1 MSAAKGHP
9 LHAAGL
15 LTAAAVAACLPT
27 FADAQTYPSKPV
39 RVLVGFAAGGGI
51 DIVTRLYAQ
60 RLGESLGQSF
70 FVENRPGA
78 AGTIATDLLAKAPP
92 DGHTLIG
99 LSVTH
104 SINPALYS
112 KLPYDSV
119 KSFAAVSPTALLA
132 DVIAVHPSLPVKTL
146 RELIKLARA
155 KPGDVTYAHAGAGTL
170 MHVGMELFLSMTDL
184 KMLPIPYNGAAPSTL
199 AVLGGQV
206 PVLSTSLPPAQPH
219 AKAGRLRI
227 LAVTTKERTP
237 LAPEYPTVDEAAG
250 LKGYEAVVWIGMLAP
265 AGTPSAIVNR
275 LNAEIARLSKTPEMR
290 EALAAQHC
298 DPYHDTPS
306 GFAALIANDIA
317 KYGKIIRD
325 IGLKPQ

>member
-1 MSAAKGHP
+1 MHGKVLFS
-9 LHAAGL
+9 
-15 LTAAAVAACLPT
+15 TVAVALTGGLPIS
-27 FADAQTYPSKPV
+27 ANAQTYPAKPV
-39 RVLVGFAAGGGI
+39 RVLVGFAPGGGI

-60 RLGESLGQSF
+60 RLAESMGQSF

-78 AGTIATDLLAKAPP
+78 GGTIATDLLAKAPA

-104 SINPALYS
+104 SINPSLYS

-132 DVIAVHPSLPVKTL
+132 DVIAVHPSVPVKTL
-146 RELIKLARA
+146 RELIKLAKA
-155 KPGDVTYAHAGAGTL
+155 KPGDVSYAHAGAGTL
-170 MHVGMELFLSMTDL
+170 MHVGMELFLSMADL
-184 KMLPIPYNGAAPSTL
+184 KMLGIPYNGAAPSTL

-227 LAVTTKERTP
+227 LAVTTKSRTP

-265 AGTPSAIVNR
+265 AGTPAAVVNR

-290 EALAAQHC
+290 EALAAQHS

>member
-1 MSAAKGHP
+1 MHAKALFP
-9 LHAAGL
+9 
-15 LTAAAVAACLPT
+15 TAAVVVSWCLPIS
-27 FADAQTYPSKPV
+27 AGAQTYPAKPV
-39 RVLVGFAAGGGI
+39 RVLVGFAPGGGI

-60 RLGESLGQSF
+60 RLAESMGQSF

-78 AGTIATDLLAKAPP
+78 GGTIATDLLAKAPA

-104 SINPALYS
+104 SINPSLYS

-132 DVIAVHPSLPVKTL
+132 DVIAVHPSVPVKTL
-146 RELIKLARA
+146 RELIKLAKA
-155 KPGDVTYAHAGAGTL
+155 KPGDVSYAHAGAGTL
-170 MHVGMELFLSMTDL
+170 MHVGMELFLSMADL
-184 KMLPIPYNGAAPSTL
+184 KMLGVPYNGAAPSTL

-265 AGTPSAIVNR
+265 AGTPPAVVNR

-290 EALAAQHC
+290 EALAAQHS

>member
-1 MSAAKGHP
+1 MRGKVPFS
-9 LHAAGL
+9 
-15 LTAAAVAACLPT
+15 TAAVVVALWLPSPVG
-27 FADAQTYPSKPV
+27 AQTYPAKAV
-39 RVLVGFAAGGGI
+39 RVLVGFAPGGGI

-60 RLGESLGQSF
+60 RLGESMGQSF

-78 AGTIATDLLAKAPP
+78 GGTIATDLLAKAPA

-104 SINPALYS
+104 SINPSLYS

-119 KSFAAVSPTALLA
+119 KSFAPVSPTALLA
-132 DVIAVHPSLPVKTL
+132 DVIAVHPSVPVKTL
-146 RELIKLARA
+146 RELIRLART
-155 KPGDVTYAHAGAGTL
+155 KPGDVSYAHAGAGTL
-170 MHVGMELFLSMTDL
+170 MHVGMELFLSMADL
-184 KMLPIPYNGAAPSTL
+184 KMLAVPYNGAAPSTL

-265 AGTPSAIVNR
+265 AGTPPAVVNR
-275 LNAEIARLSKTPEMR
+275 LNAEIGRLSKTPEMR
-290 EALAAQHC
+290 EALAGQHS

-306 GFAALIANDIA
+306 AFGSLIANDIA

>member
-1 MSAAKGHP
+1 MVMRV
-9 LHAAGL
+9 LVVAGVFL
-15 LTAAAVAACLPT
+15 AACGWTGAARAQAYPT
-27 FADAQTYPSKPV
+27 KPV
-39 RVLVGFAAGGGI
+39 RVLVGFAPGGGI

-60 RLGESLGQSF
+60 RLTESMGQSF
-70 FVENRPGA
+70 IVENRPGA
-78 AGTIATDLLAKAPP
+78 GGTIATDLLAKAPP
-92 DGHTLIG
+92 DGYTLIG

-104 SINPALYS
+104 SINPSLYG

-119 KSFAAVSPTALLA
+119 KSFAPVSPLALMA
-132 DVIAVHPSLPVKTL
+132 DVIAVHPSVPAKTL
-146 RELIKLARA
+146 HELIGLAKA

-170 MHVGMELFLSMTDL
+170 MHVGMEMFLSMANL
-184 KMLPIPYNGAAPSTL
+184 KMLAVPYNGAAPSTL

-206 PVLSTSLPPAQPH
+206 PVLSTSLPPAYPH

-237 LAPEYPTVDEAAG
+237 LAPEFPTVDEAAG

-265 AGTPSAIVNR
+265 AGTPAAIVNR
-275 LNAEIARLSKTPEMR
+275 LNAEIGRLSQTREMR
-290 EALAAQHC
+290 DALAGQSC
-298 DPYHDTPS
+298 DPYRDTPA

-317 KYGKIIRD
+317 KYGRIIRD